1 MNREEKIHDALLAII
16 EAFESEP
23 EPLNSNLERIRDFA
37 RLSASTLLLSGEQ
50 TAAGIAS
57 AIDRMRDRRIDG
69 GFTWR
74 GMRFQ
79 SRQSDRENIIG
90 AAHLASLFI
99 ANGGNPESLRWASPD
114 SDFEWILADNGRTTM
129 SAMDVID
136 LMQAGVTFKAA
147 QTFYARALKDAV
159 YAAEDPT
166 SVNITD
172 GWPE

>member
-1 MNREEKIHDALLAII
+1 MYNETRIYEALLSIAD
-16 EAFESEP
+16 EFADSEGDLP
-23 EPLNSNLERIRDFA
+23 GRLERLRSFVV
-37 RLSASTLLLSGEQ
+37 ASIPSFEPKVQ
-50 TAAGIAS
+50 TAADIARS
-57 AIDRMRDRRIDG
+57 IDRMRDARIDG
-69 GFTWR
+69 GFMWR

-90 AAHLASLFI
+90 ASHLASLFI
-99 ANGGNPESLRWASPD
+99 ANGGSPDSMRWANPD